1 MQILIK
7 IIGHTI
13 NLGKSVQGIYL
24 FEIKKIRRITSFSGN
39 ELATVQIAVAC
50 IALLVRVTF
59 TNANVHK

>member
-39 ELATVQIAVAC
+39 ELATTIRSEYK
-50 IALLVRVTF
+50 LLSI
-59 TNANVHK
+59 N